1 MLHDLESGKPLE
13 IECMTGAVLEIA
25 GRVGVAVPHTA
36 ALDGLIRLRTLL
48 RDRADA
54 AAPVGMSGLLSLP
67 ARELLARYA
76 SGDASPVE
84 AVREVGER
92 AAALEHLGAFTTL
105 CLERAHEEALASEA
119 AYRRGEP
126 QGPLAGLPL
135 GCKDLYDAG
144 GVRTTYGSTMFR
156 DHVPAAD
163 AEALRRARA
172 AGAILVGKTQ
182 THEFAWGISS
192 VNEGMG
198 TSRNPWAP
206 DRISGGSSG
215 GSAVALA
222 THQVSLALGSDTGG
236 SIRVPSA
243 LCGTVGF
250 KPTYGRVSLAGIW
263 PLARTLDHPGPMT
276 RTPADAALLLGVIAG
291 PDPADPA
298 TLDVPLGDLD
308 AALATGLDG
317 VVVGLC
323 PDLHLVA
330 LAPAVQRAFDAVLAA
345 VRASGAEVREVR
357 LPEAPEIL
365 PTFGVTQR
373 AEALHV
379 HREAGLYPARAD
391 EYGADVRGRLE
402 LASTEDVAD
411 YLRAAARRERVRAA
425 FRRAVR
431 GGRRAADTGRR
442 DHRLAD
448 RDRSRRAPGRGP
460 GHPRPADALH
470 HPAGPGR
477 PAGMRVPGGLRRARA
492 ADRRA
497 ADGRPVGRRA
507 GARRRA
513 RRVRGDV
520 RGAGALARGLGLR
533 EPRRRRARCC
543 GRGAIAAP

>member
-1 MLHDLESGKPLE
+1 
-13 IECMTGAVLEIA
+13 
-25 GRVGVAVPHTA
+25 
-36 ALDGLIRLRTLL
+36 
-48 RDRADA
+48 
-54 AAPVGMSGLLSLP
+54 MSGLLSLP

-84 AVREVGER
+84 AVREVAER
-92 AAALEHLGAFTTL
+92 TAALEHLGAFTTL
-105 CLERAHEEALASEA
+105 CLDRAHDEALAAEA

-135 GCKDLYDAG
+135 GCKDLYDSA

-236 SIRVPSA
+236 SIRVPAA

-250 KPTYGRVSLAGIW
+250 KPTYGRVSLARIW
-263 PLARTLDHPGPMT
+263 PLARTLDHPGPMS

-291 PDPADPA
+291 PDAADPA
-298 TLDVPLGDLD
+298 TLDVPLGDVD
-308 AALATGLDG
+308 AALARGLDG

-323 PDLHLVA
+323 PDLHAVP
-330 LAPAVQRAFDAVLAA
+330 LAPGVQAAFDAAVAA
-345 VRASGAEVREVR
+345 VRRCGAEVREVA

-365 PTFGVTQR
+365 PTFVVTQR

-379 HREAGLYPARAD
+379 HREAGLFPQRAD

-402 LASTEDVAD
+402 LAATENVAD
-411 YLRAAARRERVRAA
+411 YLRAAAVRERVRAA
-425 FRRAVR
+425 FRRLFAEV
-431 GGRRAADTGRR
+431 DLLLT
-442 DHRLAD
+442 
-448 RDRSRRAPGRGP
+448 
-460 GHPRPADALH
+460 
-470 HPAGPGR
+470 
-477 PAGMRVPGGLRRARA
+477 
-492 ADRRA
+492 
-497 ADGRPVGRRA
+497 PVGATTASPIVTDGVEHLGEVRDIRDLLMPYTTPQDLAGLPACAFRA
-507 GARRRA
+507 GF
-513 RRVRGDV
+513 DE
-520 RGAGALARGLGLR
+520 RGLPVGVQLTGAQWDD
-533 EPRRRRARCC
+533 ARVL
-543 GRGAIAAP
+543 GAAHAVFEATGGVQERWPGA